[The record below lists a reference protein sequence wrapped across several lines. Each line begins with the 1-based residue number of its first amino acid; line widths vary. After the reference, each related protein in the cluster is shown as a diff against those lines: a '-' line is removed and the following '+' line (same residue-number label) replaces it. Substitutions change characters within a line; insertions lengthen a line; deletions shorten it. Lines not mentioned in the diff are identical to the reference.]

1 MALRMPTLM
10 QPRCTDCST
19 TRGPA
24 AGPTAPAGGF
34 SSGTGYRTYSACT
47 VCILD
52 MVPTTQSVIRSLLV
66 MDCSPRFKMRH
77 HTGTG
82 ESCKSHRTGAHGGVA
97 AERPSGGPVCCA
109 RCDVLGTHHA
119 TDPVSDPVSGNLQW
133 EPGHLD
139 TWEPRSQG
147 TETAFR
153 TRRRK
158 TLRVCCRGMLRCD
171 YTIPCTL
178 LVGPGSLARCMP
190 QTKPGESARSIRSS
204 VFCPLR

>member
-109 RCDVLGTHHA
+109 RCDVLSTHHA
-119 TDPVSDPVSGNLQW
+119 TDQSPIQSAATCSGNL
-133 EPGHLD
+133 D
-139 TWEPRSQG
+139 TWTPGSQG
-147 TETAFR
+147 AKGPRPHSEPDEGKHCGFVVVACCDAITQS
-153 TRRRK
+153 
-158 TLRVCCRGMLRCD
+158 RVHYL
-171 YTIPCTL
+171 
-178 LVGPGSLARCMP
+178 
-190 QTKPGESARSIRSS
+190 
-204 VFCPLR
+204 

>member
-66 MDCSPRFKMRH
+66 MDCSVQDSRCATTQEQANPA
-77 HTGTG
+77 
-82 ESCKSHRTGAHGGVA
+82 SHIGPARTAEWLRRGRQVGQSAVPAVMYLVPTMPPIQSPIQSA
-97 AERPSGGPVCCA
+97 ATC
-109 RCDVLGTHHA
+109 
-119 TDPVSDPVSGNLQW
+119 SGNL
-133 EPGHLD
+133 D
-139 TWEPRSQG
+139 TWTPGSQG
-147 TETAFR
+147 AKGPRPHSEPDEGKHCGFVVVACCDAITQS
-153 TRRRK
+153 
-158 TLRVCCRGMLRCD
+158 RVHYL
-171 YTIPCTL
+171 
-178 LVGPGSLARCMP
+178 
-190 QTKPGESARSIRSS
+190 
-204 VFCPLR
+204 